1 MPKEIFEVVRERFHL
16 SDRTQYI
23 VQGHWPKDAVMEA
36 YLDQHKLK
44 VSVKENENVSALERF
59 KDPEKMQGIQI
70 TATVQIPE
78 NLEGYHKL
86 VIYEKFSDKKHVW
99 FSITA
104 GELDKKRD
112 KPQVYFEEESAE
124 QGTVRIRGWAIAPK
138 PVTVRIFDADKKPV
152 AAEIQR
158 TDRVDVNQLFEEAQ
172 DPGKTGFF
180 SEITNVSG
188 KCLYVVFYAGEKKTV
203 HVVPLRK
210 ADILAKKLDKYVEE
224 GIRYWKSQGA
234 AALAEKV
241 VTKVKNVRQGP
252 PSYQKWIRHHLPDRN
267 ELEKQ
272 KKTSFG
278 YRPKI
283 SFVVPLYKTP
293 EKYLRR
299 LTESFQEQTYSNWE
313 LCFSDGSGA
322 QSPLTELLKE
332 LTAKDNRIK
341 YVSHEESLQISE
353 NTNSAIEIATGDF
366 IAFAD
371 HDDELTPNAL
381 FECVKAIN
389 EKPQT
394 LVIYT
399 DEDKMSMDGH
409 KFFQPH
415 FKPDYNPDLL
425 CTVNYICHLFALR
438 RDLLKKVGLL
448 NREYDGAQ
456 DYDLFLRC
464 VECAE
469 AIGHVPR
476 VLYHWRC
483 HTESTSENPF
493 SKQYAV
499 DAGRRALE
507 DHLKRQG
514 IAGEVTATKDMGF
527 YTVRY
532 PYSGNPLVSIVI
544 PSRDEVETLKKCL
557 AAIQKT
563 HYANY
568 EVIVVENNSAPE
580 TFDFYRS
587 ITSEEVKEG
596 EAVCYEGTL
605 SGGQRICV
613 AVWKEG
619 FNYSALNN
627 FGVSHAKGEY
637 LVLMNND
644 IEMIT
649 ENWLEEMLGTCQR
662 REVGVVGAKL
672 YYPDDTVQHAGIV
685 VGIGGNARG
694 IGQNMFMGLQR
705 ARSGYLHKASLAM
718 DYSAVT
724 AACLMV
730 KRSIYEAVGGFEE
743 KLAVAFNDV
752 DFCLKVRKEGYLVVY
767 QPRVEAYHYES
778 KSRGSEDSPEK
789 VARFGREIEY
799 MRNHWIGIL
808 KNGDPYYNPNFSTVY
823 PNYALRD
830 YH

>member
-210 ADILAKKLDKYVEE
+210 ADILAKKLDKYVEK

-322 QSPLTELLKE
+322 HSPLTELLKE

-425 CTVNYICHLFALR
+425 CTVNYICHLFVVSR
-438 RDLLKKVGLL
+438 KVIEKVGGL
-448 NREYDGAQ
+448 RSEFDGAQ
-456 DYDLFLRC
+456 DYDFVLRC
-464 VECAE
+464 VEAVKDEEICH
-469 AIGHVPR
+469 IPKI
-476 VLYHWRC
+476 LYHWRC
-483 HTESTSENPF
+483 HEDSTAENPE
-493 SKQYAV
+493 SKLYAFE
-499 DAGRRALE
+499 AGRRAVQAHYERTGIHAEVFKGEYLGLYRTKFIR
-507 DHLKRQG
+507 DHDPLISIIIPNKDHIDDLKRCM
-514 IAGEVTATKDMGF
+514 E
-527 YTVRY
+527 
-532 PYSGNPLVSIVI
+532 SI
-544 PSRDEVETLKKCL
+544 E
-557 AAIQKT
+557 QKST
-563 HYANY
+563 YKNY
-568 EVIVVENNSAPE
+568 EYIIVENNSTDSA
-580 TFDFYRS
+580 TFEYY
-587 ITSEEVKEG
+587 KKL
-596 EAVCYEGTL
+596 EAENPKVRMVYWDG
-605 SGGQRICV
+605 V
-613 AVWKEG
+613 
-619 FNYSALNN
+619 FNYSAINN
-627 FGVSHAKGEY
+627 YGASFAKGEY
-637 LVLMNND
+637 LLLLNND
-644 IEMIT
+644 T
-649 ENWLEEMLGTCQR
+649 EIINPDCLEELLGYCMR
-662 REVGVVGAKL
+662 KDVGAVGARL
-672 YYPDDTVQHAGIV
+672 YYEDDTIQHAGV
-685 VGIGGNARG
+685 VIGFGGIAGHCFVQQKRG
-694 IGQNMFMGLQR
+694 TT
-705 ARSGYLHKASLAM
+705 GYCHRIICAQ

-724 AACLMV
+724 AACMMV
-730 KRSIYEAVGGFEE
+730 KKSAFDAVGGLSEE
-743 KLAVAFNDV
+743 LAVAFNDI
-752 DFCLKVRKEGYLVVY
+752 DFCMKLRKAEYLIVY
-767 QPRVEAYHYES
+767 NPYAELYHYES
-778 KSRGSEDSPEK
+778 KSRGLEDTPEK
-789 VARFGREIEY
+789 VARFNKEIATFEKK
-799 MRNHWIGIL
+799 WPEIL
-808 KNGDPYYNPNFSTVY
+808 ENGDPYYNPNLTLKSQDFS
-823 PNYALRD
+823 LKRI
-830 YH
+830 